1 MNRFLKAYEAHKDAA
16 LEAVA
21 ILKPWLTSPLIRIPG
36 ADTAIRMAVRIESG
50 CTPEEAAG
58 REYLYRWHLPLD
70 QWRNHA
76 EAKARS
82 MPVTGAWPVP
92 HAIGM

>member
-1 MNRFLKAYEAHKDAA
+1 MHFAIAAYQKHKEAAHAA
-16 LEAVA
+16 ARLAGEWMRNMPR
-21 ILKPWLTSPLIRIPG
+21 LPG
-36 ADTAIRMAVRIESG
+36 ADTAVRCAVRIESG
-50 CTPEEAAG
+50 CTVEEAAG
-58 REYLYRWHLPLD
+58 REYLYRWSLPLD

-82 MPVTGAWPVP
+82 FPVTGAWPVP